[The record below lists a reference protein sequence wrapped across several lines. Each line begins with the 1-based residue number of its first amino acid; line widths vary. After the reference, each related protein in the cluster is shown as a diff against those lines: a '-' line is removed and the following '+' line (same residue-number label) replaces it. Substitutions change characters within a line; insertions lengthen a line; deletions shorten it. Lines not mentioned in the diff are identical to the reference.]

1 MKLVRISLFCSA
13 LLMVFSLQGMSQS
26 SPAEAFKNVTI
37 HTADGKV
44 IKGGTIV
51 WRDGIITSVG
61 RNVSIPFDAYV
72 RDGGDS
78 LHVYPGFI
86 DGLALWG
93 SPDIDKDVKTPDEP
107 GNPSY
112 ERAGIQPQRHPQ
124 KLLNAEDDDL
134 KNAQKHGFTTA
145 ALAIKGQML
154 PGQVDL
160 FFMDGAT
167 TPDHLLKGG
176 IGVMAQFEEALGSAY
191 PSTTMGVL
199 AQYRQLFDDA
209 KALKQQEEYF
219 ASTSSNYPAPKKDEV
234 LEALYP
240 VMDKDQP
247 FYFVVDSKENIERL
261 FWLQDEIGFNAV
273 IVSGKEAYRQADELK
288 KRNIPVLA
296 SLEMPEAP
304 KWKKDED
311 KEKKTKEELTD
322 EMKHFRERQ
331 IEAYQARI
339 NNIEKLMKAGVRVGY
354 ASNGLKLSDL
364 HKNVETL
371 KKEGGLTDKQIL
383 HLYTQAT
390 ADILGYGQKMGDLKQ
405 GRLASF
411 TVFTKPFDEEKTQA
425 LYSVSDGKITEFE
438 PESSK

>member
-1 MKLVRISLFCSA
+1 MKIVRISIFCSA
-13 LLMVFSLQGMSQS
+13 FLMILSLRGWSQS

-44 IKGGTIV
+44 IRGGTIV
-51 WRDGIITSVG
+51 WRDGVITSVG
-61 RNVSIPFDAYV
+61 RNVTLPFDAYV

-93 SPDIDKDVKTPDEP
+93 SPDVDKDVKTPDRP
-107 GNPSY
+107 GDPTY
-112 ERAGIQPQRHPQ
+112 KRAGIQPQRHPQ
-124 KLLNAEDDDL
+124 EFLNAKDDHL
-134 KNAQKHGFTTA
+134 KEAQKHGFTTA
-145 ALAIKGQML
+145 ALALKGQML

-160 FFMDGAT
+160 FFLDGPAT
-167 TPDHLLKGG
+167 GDHLLKGG
-176 IGVMAQFEEALGSAY
+176 IGVLAQFKEALGSAY
-191 PSTTMGVL
+191 PSTTMGVM

-219 ASTSSNYPAPKKDEV
+219 ASASSNYPAPKKDEV

-240 VMDKDQP
+240 VMGKKQP

-261 FWLQDEIGFNAV
+261 FWLQDEFGFDAV
-273 IVSGKEAYRQADELK
+273 IVSAKEAYKQAEELK
-288 KRNIPVLA
+288 KRNIPVLV
-296 SLEMPEAP
+296 SFEMPKEP
-304 KWKKDED
+304 KWKKKE
-311 KEKKTKEELTD
+311 EKKKKAGEKLTD

-331 IEAYQARI
+331 LQAYQAKI
-339 NNIEKLMKAGVRVGY
+339 KNIKRLMEAGVRVGY
-354 ASNGLKLSDL
+354 ASDGAELSDL
-364 HKNVETL
+364 GKNIKTL
-371 KKEGGLTDKQIL
+371 KNEGGLTDEQIL

-411 TVFTKPFDEEKTQA
+411 TVFTKPFTEEKTQA

-438 PESSK
+438 PQSSK